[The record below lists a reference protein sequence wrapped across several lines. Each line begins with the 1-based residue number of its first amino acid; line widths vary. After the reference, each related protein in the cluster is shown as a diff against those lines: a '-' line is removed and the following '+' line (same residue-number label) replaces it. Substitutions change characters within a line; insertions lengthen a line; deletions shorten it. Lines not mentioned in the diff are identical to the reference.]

1 MRVFQYVLTL
11 LVLLALNFFLPR
23 LMPGDPLAYLE
34 GDPTAD
40 APVLMTEEM
49 RAELRA
55 YYGLDKPLA
64 AQFSA
69 YLAGLAQGDLGWSIY
84 FNAPVAC
91 LLWENLRW
99 TLFLGGTAAAL
110 YTVLGIG
117 LGALAAWRHGTR
129 VDTGLLLALLGVG
142 SWPPFFL
149 GMLLIIVFSYR
160 LGLFPIGG
168 ARSAIGAGLTG
179 WARVGD
185 LLHHWTLPAL
195 TLVLT
200 HLPGV
205 ALLTRNALVEVLTE
219 DYVRTARSK
228 GLREFVVFLR
238 HVLPNGLLSILTL
251 IAMRFGFMLMGTLFV
266 EVTFAY
272 PGMGSLIAQAG
283 AARDYPLLQGAFLVT
298 SVVLLASNLC
308 AEALYTRL
316 DPRVRVAGEVA

>member
-1 MRVFQYVLTL
+1 MRVLQYVLTL
-11 LVLLALNFFLPR
+11 LALLTLNFFLPR

-40 APVLMTEEM
+40 APLLMTEEM

-55 YYGLDKPLA
+55 YYGLDRPLV
-64 AQFSA
+64 AQFGA
-69 YLAGLAQGDLGWSIY
+69 YLTGLARGDLGWSIY
-84 FNAPVAC
+84 FNAPVTQ
-91 LLWENLRW
+91 LLWAHLRW
-99 TLFLGGTAAAL
+99 TLLLGGTAAII

-129 VDTGLLLALLGVG
+129 LDVGLLLALFGVG

-168 ARSAIGAGLTG
+168 ARSVLGAGLTG
-179 WARVGD
+179 WAQIGD
-185 LLHHWTLPAL
+185 LLRHGALPAL

-200 HLPGV
+200 YLPGV

-228 GLREFVVFLR
+228 GLREFVIFLR
-238 HVLPNGLLSILTL
+238 HVLPNGLLSIVTL
-251 IAMRFGFMLMGTLFV
+251 VAMRFGFMLMGTLFV

-272 PGMGSLIAQAG
+272 PGMGSLIARAS
-283 AARDYPLLQGAFLVT
+283 AARDYPLLQGAFLITTVI
-298 SVVLLASNLC
+298 LLASNLC
-308 AEALYTRL
+308 AEALYARL
-316 DPRVRVAGEVA
+316 DPRVRVAGEDA